1 MDAEG
6 GHGPAGNRAAA
17 QDHAVGAGGA
27 HHRAGVR
34 RLGPHRQAV
43 PREVIAPPR
52 RWFNQLNPELVT
64 ETLTKE
70 EEALL
75 FAEQSRLGNK
85 WAKICGSFP
94 NRSDNFIKNHFYS
107 TFRKAYRKV
116 NRELLV
122 LKGREIKLIKN
133 VVVNRVLLCAEEKF
147 EEGSDTDPRVIA
159 LAIDIKNRLLPFA
172 GVKRVDKDQE
182 QDLLTLVELIGVFKN
197 SEGYVAKKRAAKKRR
212 SVYMTA
218 SGQDEEVVERRLTR
232 KRANEK
238 SSESESDSCFVARID
253 SRQQIGSENN
263 VVLNTF
269 ANVPQPPQPQNLPL
283 PTLPVLPG
291 LQNPSFEQTQ
301 STPEI
306 FRNEHQPPK
315 LSLQS
320 IFLGYVPIFLNPESC
335 THFFPNGTGTSLLI
349 QLSNRTSCTDSSP
362 ATS

>member
-1 MDAEG
+1 M
-6 GHGPAGNRAAA
+6 
-17 QDHAVGAGGA
+17 
-27 HHRAGVR
+27 
-34 RLGPHRQAV
+34 

-147 EEGSDTDPRVIA
+147 EESSDTDPRVIA

-197 SEGYVAKKRAAKKRR
+197 SEGYVAKKRPAKKRR

-218 SGQDEEVVERRLTR
+218 SGHDEEVVERRLTR

-253 SRQQIGSENN
+253 SRPQIGSENN
-263 VVLNTF
+263 AVLNTF
-269 ANVPQPPQPQNLPL
+269 ASVPQLSQVQNLSLPPL
-283 PTLPVLPG
+283 PPLPG
-291 LQNPSFEQTQ
+291 LQSPSFEQTQ
-301 STPEI
+301 STPEM
-306 FRNEHQPPK
+306 FRNEHLPPK

-335 THFFPNGTGTSLLI
+335 THFFPNGTGTSF
-349 QLSNRTSCTDSSP
+349 ST
-362 ATS
+362 